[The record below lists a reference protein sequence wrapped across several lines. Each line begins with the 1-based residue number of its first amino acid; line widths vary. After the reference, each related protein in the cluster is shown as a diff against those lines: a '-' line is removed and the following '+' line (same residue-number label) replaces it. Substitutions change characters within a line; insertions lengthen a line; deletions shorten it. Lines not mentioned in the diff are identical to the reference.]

1 MTNHYT
7 SELYHHGIKG
17 QKWGVRRFQNSDGSY
32 TSEGRIRRSKTPVS
46 TGLPVKGKKKKKQQI
61 QQQNQQQKSK
71 LETEIDAANMANK
84 QVRKTNDSRYES
96 DRSRQL
102 NESKLNQRKVAE
114 QMSDKELRRAI
125 SRAQLEKQYVD
136 LTATDIDPGRDKTH
150 YYINRASDIAS
161 LTLTAAQIYATLKGG
176 KSGGSSKGSRPKG
189 NATSAPVDKGS
200 KGRKNG
206 HANSPEWREYKQARE
221 AAKNMPRDTR
231 QQKRERSQAQ
241 QNAINKYAAYRTQR
255 RKDRTGVARAQKEYS
270 NALQIRRETKKNYK
284 QYREPTKKYLDP
296 NFEENNQRRHE
307 AYIDARQRVNATK
320 QNYRVKRLDYR
331 QKYRHT

>member
-1 MTNHYT
+1 MTNHYN

-32 TSEGRIRRSKTPVS
+32 TSAGRARRSKTPIS
-46 TGLPVKGKKKKKQQI
+46 TGLPVKGKK
-61 QQQNQQQKSK
+61 QKSK
-71 LETEIDAANMANK
+71 LETGIGVADMANK
-84 QVRKTNDSRYES
+84 QVRQINDSHYQS
-96 DRSRQL
+96 QRSQQL
-102 NESKLNQRKVAE
+102 AESKSKQRKVAK
-114 QMSDKELRRAI
+114 QMSDEELQRAI
-125 SRAQLEKQYVD
+125 SRVQLEKQYAD
-136 LTATDIDPGRDKTH
+136 LTATANDAGRDKTH
-150 YYINRASDIAS
+150 DYINTASQVAS
-161 LTLTAAQIYATLKGG
+161 LALTAAQMYALVKGG
-176 KSGGSSKGSRPKG
+176 KPGGSSKGSGPKG
-189 NATSAPVDKGS
+189 DTSIAKGS
-200 KGRKNG
+200 KGQKNG

-231 QQKRERSQAQ
+231 QQKRERFQAQ
-241 QNAINKYAAYRTQR
+241 QNALNKHAAYRTQK
-255 RKDRTGVARAQKEYS
+255 RKDREDVARAQKEYS

-284 QYREPTKKYLDP
+284 QYRKPTKKYLDP